1 MKIIYF
7 IDFPLIIGGSGKV
20 LMIQAHIMQQ
30 RGHDVLV
37 VVPDDMNGNHLEVYD
52 VLLRQYDLRYISAK
66 YTVAINMYE
75 INIVDAMRNYYSI
88 IRILEEFSPDI
99 IHSAQINVAVELA
112 ARSLRIP
119 HLMNV
124 YQVEKDSFD
133 FDWMDI
139 YPHYHSADSI
149 LFSERWKTGL
159 NIVSRCIRV
168 AYDLNNCNG
177 NRKKIGESLHI
188 FSIGV
193 LCSRKNQM
201 EIIRLVR
208 HCKEENLC
216 VQLTFLGECQNDYGE
231 QCKKYVR
238 DNCLEDYVTFE
249 GFVSNVKEY
258 LVNADLLIV
267 ASTVE
272 SYPGVIVE
280 GMANRV
286 PILSTPVAGVP
297 ELLIDEY
304 NGFLTK
310 GYKEEDLY
318 AALHRYL
325 RFKANG
331 EINNVINHAYQT
343 VEENHS
349 YQVVGENL
357 ETYYHWIVD
366 HYKTIEAEQI
376 GINEIHKI
384 FDRYIVNFKNEREV
398 ELHVWCLYYI
408 KQRIGTKKI
417 VIWGAGKIG
426 TNTLV
431 CLQLM
436 GYAEQLVGFIDTY
449 KRGEYMGY
457 PILKS
462 LEDIKGS
469 VYVVLVA
476 IGDPETK
483 KEVRNLM
490 ESHGMKKHR
499 DFYFVQPGI
508 VDI

>member
-7 IDFPLIIGGSGKV
+7 LDFPLSIGGAGKV
-20 LMIQAHIMQQ
+20 LMTQANIMQQ

-37 VVPDDMNGNHLEVYD
+37 VVPNDMNGNHLKVYD
-52 VLLRQYDLRYISAK
+52 ILLQQYALKCISAT

-75 INIVDAMRNYYSI
+75 INIVDAIRNYDSI
-88 IRILEEFSPDI
+88 IRILKEFSPDI
-99 IHSAQINVAVELA
+99 IHSAQINAAVELA

-159 NIVSRCIRV
+159 NIASRCIRV
-168 AYDLNNCNG
+168 AYDLNNCND
-177 NRKKIGESLHI
+177 NHKKIGESLHI
-188 FSIGV
+188 FSVGV
-193 LCSRKNQM
+193 LRNRKNQM
-201 EIIRLVR
+201 EIIRLVQ
-208 HCKEENLC
+208 HCKKENIN
-216 VQLTFLGECQNDYGE
+216 VQLTFLGDCQNDYGE

-238 DNCLEDYVTFE
+238 DNCLEDCVTFA
-249 GFVSNVKEY
+249 GFVNNVKEY

-280 GMANRV
+280 GMANQV
-286 PILSTPVAGVP
+286 PVLSTPVAGVP

-310 GYKEEDLY
+310 GYEEEDLY
-318 AALHRYL
+318 AALCRYL
-325 RFKANG
+325 SFRANG
-331 EINNVINHAYQT
+331 EINNVIRHAYQT

-349 YQVVGENL
+349 YQVIGENL
-357 ETYYHWIVD
+357 ETYYHWIME
-366 HYKTIEAEQI
+366 HYKAIGAERI
-376 GINEIHKI
+376 GINEIHKV
-384 FDRYIVNFKNEREV
+384 FDRYIGNFKNDREA
-398 ELHVWCLYYI
+398 ELHVWYLYYI

-431 CLQLM
+431 CIQLM
-436 GYAEQLVGFIDTY
+436 GFAKQAAGFIDTY
-449 KRGEYMGY
+449 KYGEYMGY
-457 PILKS
+457 PIFKS
-462 LEDIKGS
+462 VEDIKDP

-476 IGDPETK
+476 IGDQDTK
-483 KEVRNLM
+483 KEIRNLL
-490 ESHGMKKHR
+490 ESHGMKKHM
-499 DFYFVQPGI
+499 DFYFVQPG
-508 VDI
+508 VADI